1 MAAPITLRRVLPE
14 DVKKMNLDP
23 VDDATRAQ
31 AGSIVA
37 EVRAGGEAALL
48 SLAARFGD
56 LAPGAPHVLRRPALE
71 AAFLSLP
78 GNERALLERVA
89 GRIRAFAA
97 AQRAAVADVA
107 TRVPGGTAGHTVTP
121 CAVAGCYAPGG
132 RYPLPSSVLM
142 TAITARVAGVGTVW
156 VASPRPAAVTLAA
169 AWVAGADALLAVGGA
184 QAIAAL
190 AYGAGEVPACDI
202 IVGPGNRWV
211 TAAKAIV
218 AGSGAC
224 GIDMLA
230 GPSECLVLADGG
242 ADPALV
248 AADLLAQAEHDTD
261 ALPILVTTAGALVPA
276 VEAALGAQL
285 AALPTAGVAGV
296 AVGKGFAVVCEGDMD
311 AAIRVVDALAPEHLE
326 LQLADVDTVL
336 PRLRNYGG
344 LFIGAGTAE
353 VFGDYGAGPNHVLPT
368 SGTARFTGGL
378 SVFTFL
384 VSETRIPPPP
394 PHTHTHTPNNTQF
407 NAHPTP
413 SSTAH
418 SYVAA
423 RRRGT
428 QRARGAAGGSGG
440 LGAAGA
446 P

>member
-1 MAAPITLRRVLPE
+1 MAAPVPLRRVLPTE
-14 DVKKMNLDP
+14 VSKQNLDP

-31 AGSIVA
+31 AAAIVG

-48 SLAARFGD
+48 SIARRFGD
-56 LAPGAPHVLRRPALE
+56 LAPDAPHVFRRPALE
-71 AAFLSLP
+71 AAFLTLP
-78 GNERALLERVA
+78 EGERALLTRVA
-89 GRIRAFAA
+89 ERIRAFAA
-97 AQRAAVADVA
+97 AQRASVADVSV
-107 TRVPGGTAGHTVTP
+107 RVPGGAAGHTVSP

-142 TAITARVAGVGTVW
+142 TAITARVAGVGAVW

-211 TAAKAIV
+211 TAAKALV

-242 ADPALV
+242 ADPALI

-276 VEAALGAQL
+276 VEAELGRQL
-285 AALPTAGVAGV
+285 AALPTAGVARV
-296 AVGKGFAVVCEGDMD
+296 AVAKGFAVVCEGDLD
-311 AAIRVVDALAPEHLE
+311 AAVRVVDALAPEHLE
-326 LQLADVDTVL
+326 LQLADADAVR

-384 VSETRIPPPP
+384 VRGWWRRESSAPPPSPLLP
-394 PHTHTHTPNNTQF
+394 PLFFALSLTH
-407 NAHPTP
+407 
-413 SSTAH
+413 
-418 SYVAA
+418 
-423 RRRGT
+423 
-428 QRARGAAGGSGG
+428 
-440 LGAAGA
+440 A
-446 P
+446 PPPR